1 MVPSPSDQDILNK
14 DIALILDAISR
25 KARLRKEVLYTF
37 VSNDS
42 GQPGKLEIRKKVV
55 KLDAFPEIEFR
66 KEGEIRHGGGGIIF
80 QVWGTGILA
89 KRQYAM
95 KIARPSSFENLLDP
109 VKHSIVDVN
118 VLKTQFDS
126 ANQEAINSASLYH
139 NNVLTLFS
147 LSSIKLFLDDRAEF
161 NIPISLYEWI
171 PKSSPIDTYIYEHS
185 NSLSDVISLFRQV
198 LRGLEHIHEQNLIH
212 WDLKADN
219 CLVVSNEN
227 SSGPRVKIIDVGNSR
242 PLSKEI
248 SVYNE
253 REIAFTS
260 GNNLPDDFPYEIDK
274 VKDHRAFVV
283 LEKNYRTLD
292 RPWLDL
298 YMFGRMMGK
307 ILGFLDFPSENPEK
321 HEMRT
326 KFLKKMTKDWIV
338 RDPRTKRTLG
348 MLKIIYGRLVAP
360 ISQYFKDPSIKP
372 EEDNDLRYY
381 KTVRSL
387 FEDLGKAIPEYGATK
402 NIPELSAIP
411 QKIIRLPISGNVE
424 HSARIKYLIDSPPMK
439 RLSNFLQLSHTY
451 MAFPGARHTRFG
463 HSLGTMGVVFQYIR
477 ALYSDDESP
486 DFRLLCDDEDIQALI
501 FASAVHDIGHT
512 AFSHYLEEMDT
523 LFRKCKHEDYAQAIL
538 RQDKSLYSGIV
549 IDNDMQEMRKIASF
563 WLGLDSGNGN
573 AKSKKDQVTRFLTLA
588 ADILEKVPRQ
598 KPNTNLKDPL
608 LSKSYSQFSK
618 ISTLHSIIDGPID
631 ADKLDYVRRDSE
643 HAGLEYAKSIDVN
656 RFLQSLTTVSS
667 SANPFGVANN
677 SYTDFLPTICVRPKG
692 ISPVESLLL
701 ARYQVYST
709 LYWHKTMRMATVLI
723 QYLAW
728 RFIYPKPTPTINREE
743 KLEEIKKR
751 RSTLISIMRENTDH
765 AALLKLREQ
774 LDADGNKFD
783 HIWDA
788 VLARKRLPVVQVK
801 LNMRDFS
808 IREENL
814 ASLFASH
821 EYLVK
826 HSSNELDYCEKRERI
841 MEKLCNEI
849 QNFVRTHSKSIREEE
864 LKMIDESRVFLDIP
878 IGSKDQVD
886 NLWVLRRG
894 PLSSTDNFQTRLDS
908 FKDDAEKK
916 INSNNEVGRN
926 EVENSWPSDFK
937 EESPMISAIRDGF
950 ALWGRKMRLF
960 LDVEVFNILNSDP
973 NLEKDINKTVYDA
986 LVHAYDEVLNVDTSE
1001 VENKV
1006 RWFKIFKDRTRQ
1018 NGKET
1023 ARNYNS
1029 EDRSDPWYRS

>member
-147 LSSIKLFLDDRAEF
+147 LSSIKLSLDDRAEF

-171 PKSSPIDTYIYEHS
+171 PESLPIDTYIYKHS

-219 CLVVSNEN
+219 CLVISNEN

-242 PLSKEI
+242 PLSKETSTYDEI
-248 SVYNE
+248 
-253 REIAFTS
+253 EIAFTS
-260 GNNLPDDFPYEIDK
+260 GNNLPNEFPYEIHK

-283 LEKNYRTLD
+283 LKKNYRTLD

-307 ILGFLDFPSENPEK
+307 ILGFLDSPSENHEK
-321 HEMRT
+321 QRIRT
-326 KFLKKMTKDWIV
+326 EFLKKMTKDWIV

-360 ISQYFKDPSIKP
+360 ISGDLEGPSIKP

-381 KTVRSL
+381 KNVRSL

-411 QKIIRLPISGNVE
+411 QKIIRLPISGNIE

-523 LFRKCKHEDYAQAIL
+523 LFRNCKHEDYAQAIL
-538 RQDKSLYSGIV
+538 RQDKNRYSGIV
-549 IDNDMQEMRKIASF
+549 IDNDIQEMRKIASF
-563 WLGLDSGNGN
+563 WLGLDNGN
-573 AKSKKDQVTRFLTLA
+573 ESAESKNDRVTRFLTLA
-588 ADILEKVPRQ
+588 ANILGKVPLPN
-598 KPNTNLKDPL
+598 PNTNLKDPL

-667 SANPFGVANN
+667 SANPFGVGNN

-728 RFIYPKPTPTINREE
+728 RFIYPKSISNLDPRG
-743 KLEEIKKR
+743 KLDEIKKR

-765 AALLKLREQ
+765 AALLKLREL
-774 LDADGNKFD
+774 LDEDGNKFD

-788 VLARKRLPVVQVK
+788 ILARQRLPVVQVK

-808 IREENL
+808 TREENL
-814 ASLFASH
+814 ASLFARH

-826 HSSNELDYCEKRERI
+826 HSSDELEYCEKREKI
-841 MEKLCNEI
+841 MEILCEKI
-849 QNFVRTHSKSIREEE
+849 QNFVRDHTETIGKENVEKIN
-864 LKMIDESRVFLDIP
+864 KTIDETRVFLDIP

-886 NLWVLRRG
+886 NLWVLRSG
-894 PLSSTDNFQTRLDS
+894 PLSSIDNFQTRLDS
-908 FKDDAEKK
+908 FKEGGEKQ
-916 INSNNEVGRN
+916 IDGNNEIGPS

-950 ALWGRKMRLF
+950 ALWGRKMRIF
-960 LDVEVFNILNSDP
+960 LDVGVFNILNSYPD
-973 NLEKDINKTVYDA
+973 LEKDINKTVYDS
-986 LVHAYDEVLNVDTSE
+986 LVEAYDKVLKVNNTE

-1006 RWFKIFKDRTRQ
+1006 RWFKTFKDRTRK

-1023 ARNYNS
+1023 VRN
-1029 EDRSDPWYRS
+1029 

>member
-147 LSSIKLFLDDRAEF
+147 LSSIKLSLDDRAEF

-171 PKSSPIDTYIYEHS
+171 PESLPIDTYIYKHS

-219 CLVVSNEN
+219 CLVISNEN

-242 PLSKEI
+242 PLSKETSTYDEI
-248 SVYNE
+248 
-253 REIAFTS
+253 EIAFTS
-260 GNNLPDDFPYEIDK
+260 GNNLPNEFPYEIHK

-283 LEKNYRTLD
+283 LKKNYRTLD

-307 ILGFLDFPSENPEK
+307 ILGFLDSPSENHEK
-321 HEMRT
+321 QRIRT
-326 KFLKKMTKDWIV
+326 EFLKKMTKDWIV

-360 ISQYFKDPSIKP
+360 ISGDLEGPSIKP

-381 KTVRSL
+381 KNVRSL

-411 QKIIRLPISGNVE
+411 QKIIRLPISGNIE

-523 LFRKCKHEDYAQAIL
+523 LFRNCKHEDYAQAIL
-538 RQDKSLYSGIV
+538 RQDKNRYSGIV
-549 IDNDMQEMRKIASF
+549 IDNDIQEMRKIASF
-563 WLGLDSGNGN
+563 WLGLDNGN
-573 AKSKKDQVTRFLTLA
+573 ESAESKNDRVTRFLTLA
-588 ADILEKVPRQ
+588 ANILGKVPLPN
-598 KPNTNLKDPL
+598 PNTNLKDPL

-667 SANPFGVANN
+667 SANPFGVGNN

-728 RFIYPKPTPTINREE
+728 RFIYPKSISNLDPRG
-743 KLEEIKKR
+743 KLDEIKKR

-765 AALLKLREQ
+765 AALLKLREL
-774 LDADGNKFD
+774 LDEDGNKFD

-788 VLARKRLPVVQVK
+788 VLARQRLPVVQVK

-808 IREENL
+808 TREENL
-814 ASLFASH
+814 ASLFARH

-826 HSSNELDYCEKRERI
+826 HSSDELEYCEKREKI
-841 MEKLCNEI
+841 MEILCEKI
-849 QNFVRTHSKSIREEE
+849 QNFVRDHTETIGKENVEKIN
-864 LKMIDESRVFLDIP
+864 KTIDETRVFLDIP

-886 NLWVLRRG
+886 NLWVLRSG
-894 PLSSTDNFQTRLDS
+894 PLSSIDNFQTRLDS
-908 FKDDAEKK
+908 FKEGGEKQ
-916 INSNNEVGRN
+916 IDGNNEIGPS

-950 ALWGRKMRLF
+950 ALWGRKMRIF
-960 LDVEVFNILNSDP
+960 LDVGVFNILNSYPD
-973 NLEKDINKTVYDA
+973 LEKDINKTVYDS
-986 LVHAYDEVLNVDTSE
+986 LVEAYDKVLKVNNTE

-1006 RWFKIFKDRTRQ
+1006 RWFKTFKDRTRK

-1023 ARNYNS
+1023 VRN
-1029 EDRSDPWYRS
+1029 

>member
-1 MVPSPSDQDILNK
+1 MVSSNSDEGVLNK
-14 DIALILDAISR
+14 DIEHILNAIH
-25 KARLRKEVLYTF
+25 KKGKVKNGPLYTY

-42 GQPGKLEIRKKVV
+42 GQSKKLEIRKKIV

-89 KRQYAM
+89 KRQYAL
-95 KIARPSSFENLLDP
+95 KIARPSSFENLLNPDNP
-109 VKHSIVDVN
+109 SKVDVS

-126 ANQEAINSASLYH
+126 VNQEAINSASLYH

-147 LSSIKLFLDDRAEF
+147 LSSIKLSLDDRAEF

-171 PKSSPIDTYIYEHS
+171 PESLPIDTYIYKHS

-219 CLVVSNEN
+219 CLVISNEN

-242 PLSKEI
+242 PLSKETSTYDEI
-248 SVYNE
+248 
-253 REIAFTS
+253 EIAFTS
-260 GNNLPDDFPYEIDK
+260 GNNLPNEFPYEIHK

-283 LEKNYRTLD
+283 LKKNYRTLD

-307 ILGFLDFPSENPEK
+307 ILGFLDSPSENHEK
-321 HEMRT
+321 QRIRT
-326 KFLKKMTKDWIV
+326 EFLKKMTKDWIV

-360 ISQYFKDPSIKP
+360 ISGDLEGPSIKP

-381 KTVRSL
+381 KNVRSL

-411 QKIIRLPISGNVE
+411 QKIIRLPISGNIE

-523 LFRKCKHEDYAQAIL
+523 LFRNCKHEDYAQAIL
-538 RQDKSLYSGIV
+538 RQDKNRYSGIV
-549 IDNDMQEMRKIASF
+549 IDNDIQEMRKIASF
-563 WLGLDSGNGN
+563 WLGLDNGN
-573 AKSKKDQVTRFLTLA
+573 ESAESKNDRVTRFLTLA
-588 ADILEKVPRQ
+588 ANILGKVPLPN
-598 KPNTNLKDPL
+598 PNTNLKDPL

-667 SANPFGVANN
+667 SANPFGVGNN

-728 RFIYPKPTPTINREE
+728 RFIYPKSISNLDPRG
-743 KLEEIKKR
+743 KLDEIKKR

-765 AALLKLREQ
+765 AALLKLREL
-774 LDADGNKFD
+774 LDEDGNKFD

-788 VLARKRLPVVQVK
+788 ILARQRLPVVQVK

-808 IREENL
+808 TREENL
-814 ASLFASH
+814 ASLFARH

-826 HSSNELDYCEKRERI
+826 HSSDELEYCEKREKI
-841 MEKLCNEI
+841 MEILCEKI
-849 QNFVRTHSKSIREEE
+849 QNFVRDHTETIGKENVEKIN
-864 LKMIDESRVFLDIP
+864 KTIDETRVFLDIP

-886 NLWVLRRG
+886 NLWVLRSG
-894 PLSSTDNFQTRLDS
+894 PLSSIDNFQTRLDS
-908 FKDDAEKK
+908 FKEGGEKQ
-916 INSNNEVGRN
+916 IDGNNEIGPS

-950 ALWGRKMRLF
+950 ALWGRKMRIF
-960 LDVEVFNILNSDP
+960 LDVGVFNILNSYPD
-973 NLEKDINKTVYDA
+973 LEKDINKTVYDS
-986 LVHAYDEVLNVDTSE
+986 LVEAYDKVLKVNNTE

-1006 RWFKIFKDRTRQ
+1006 RWFKTFKDRTRK

-1023 ARNYNS
+1023 VRN
-1029 EDRSDPWYRS
+1029 